1 MGLIK
6 EPAGV
11 DFTTISRTWTA
22 KEEKEFSKLIREQK
36 EMRKKKQMHFP
47 VNLVASKHN
56 HISTLNN

>member
-22 KEEKEFSKLIREQK
+22 REEQEFSKLIREQK
-36 EMRKKKQMHFP
+36 EVRKKKQMRFH
-47 VNLVASKHN
+47 VNLVTSK
-56 HISTLNN
+56 